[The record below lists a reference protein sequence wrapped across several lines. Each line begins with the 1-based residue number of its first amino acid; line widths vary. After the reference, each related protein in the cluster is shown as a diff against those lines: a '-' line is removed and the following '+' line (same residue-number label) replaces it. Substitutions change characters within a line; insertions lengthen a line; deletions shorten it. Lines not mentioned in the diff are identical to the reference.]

1 MVHFVGAG
9 PGAPDLI
16 TRRGAALL
24 ADADCII
31 YAGSLVNP
39 ALLGLAKPG
48 CAIYNSAEMT
58 LEQVLDT
65 IRAAEKADGTTVR
78 LHTGD
83 PCLYGA
89 IREQMDALDADGIPY
104 DDTPGVSSFCGAAAA
119 LCAEYTLPNVSQ
131 TVIITRM
138 EGRTPVPEAEQLE
151 KLAAHGA
158 TMVIF
163 LSIGLVDK
171 VQQALLKSGG
181 YRSDTPAAVVY
192 KATWPEQKVVRCTV
206 STLAEETR
214 KNGITKTALIV
225 VGDFLGE
232 NYERSKL
239 YDPFTAKGEAL
250 AHRLA
255 EALPG
260 SVSRCGGDV
269 TLKGWTAEHFAQDE
283 ALIFVGAV
291 GIAVRAIAPHCR
303 SKAADPA
310 VVAVDEGGNFA
321 VSGHLGGAN
330 ALARALAKACGAVP
344 VITTATDVNGLFAV
358 DLWAKA
364 QNCAVLEP
372 ERIKRV
378 SGALLAG
385 QTVRYWSPWPVAG
398 ETPAGVKKA
407 DAPEAADFALTL
419 TPQGEALHLVPRI
432 GVLGVG
438 CRRGTTAQQLEEA
451 FAAFCAASGLSP
463 AAVCAAA
470 SIDLKKDEPGL
481 AAFCKV
487 HGWPITFYPADEL
500 RAVPGQFTPSAFV
513 ASVTGVDNVCERS
526 AVKASGGMLLLPKT
540 AGGGVTLAL
549 AVRPFAPDWRTEQ

>member
-1 MVHFVGAG
+1 MSRAY
-9 PGAPDLI
+9 
-16 TRRGAALL
+16 L
-24 ADADCII
+24 A
-31 YAGSLVNP
+31 
-39 ALLGLAKPG
+39 
-48 CAIYNSAEMT
+48 
-58 LEQVLDT
+58 
-65 IRAAEKADGTTVR
+65 
-78 LHTGD
+78 
-83 PCLYGA
+83 
-89 IREQMDALDADGIPY
+89 
-104 DDTPGVSSFCGAAAA
+104 
-119 LCAEYTLPNVSQ
+119 
-131 TVIITRM
+131 
-138 EGRTPVPEAEQLE
+138 
-151 KLAAHGA
+151 
-158 TMVIF
+158 
-163 LSIGLVDK
+163 
-171 VQQALLKSGG
+171 
-181 YRSDTPAAVVY
+181 
-192 KATWPEQKVVRCTV
+192 
-206 STLAEETR
+206 
-214 KNGITKTALIV
+214 
-225 VGDFLGE
+225 
-232 NYERSKL
+232 
-239 YDPFTAKGEAL
+239 FTAKGEAL

-321 VSGHLGGAN
+321 VPLLSGHLGGAN

-419 TPQGEALHLVPRI
+419 TPQGGALHLVPRI

-451 FAAFCAASGLSP
+451 FAAFCKA
-463 AAVCAAA
+463 
-470 SIDLKKDEPGL
+470 
-481 AAFCKV
+481 